1 MHLEL
6 ICDSDTVSS
15 ASGHRVKTTARD
27 SATVWRLGVDIGGTF
42 TDVVVE
48 RGGERHTAK
57 VLTTFRAP
65 EEGLIDGVMSALRS
79 AGLQPNHI
87 ASITHGTTLAT
98 NALIE
103 RRGARTALITTAG
116 FRDVLEIGTET
127 RFDHYD
133 LDIDKPAPLIPRELR
148 YTVLERMSAKGEV
161 LTPLDLAAVDRIA
174 AELVRQRIESI
185 AVCLLHSFVRSD
197 HENHV
202 RERLKKLLP
211 SLSVSLSSEVS
222 PEIREYERFSTTAM
236 NAYLQPQVAGY
247 LSSLQR
253 RLQRLGFTCPVFLML
268 SNGGLTNLGT
278 AMRFPVRLVESGPAG
293 GVILASHIAKE
304 CGLSKILS
312 FDMGGTTAKICLF
325 DDGAPSTIRD
335 FEVARAYRFKRGS
348 GLPLRIPVVEM
359 VEIGAGGG
367 SLARISGVGLIAVGP
382 ESAGS
387 EPGPA
392 CYGRGGTGATVTD
405 ANVLLGRI
413 DPDAF
418 AGGKIAL
425 DVEAAKAAMRANIA
439 DKLSVEPSAA
449 ALGVIEMV
457 DENMANAA
465 REHAAERGLDV
476 SGGRTMIAFGGS
488 APLHAA
494 RLAVKLGI
502 DQVVIPVDAG
512 VASAVGF
519 LRAPVAYE
527 VLRSK
532 AYRLTQ
538 FDAAAVEKLLDQMT
552 EEALSFVRS
561 GSGDAP
567 LTVRRRA
574 FMRYLG
580 QRHEIVVVLP
590 DQPLTAAE
598 PARLRRAFEESYF
611 QQFGRTIAKLDVEAL
626 SWSVIVQTAGA
637 EVRLAEAV
645 RPTPL
650 AGNSV
655 ARALLDPGT
664 GERINALI
672 VRRDQ
677 LPVGTVFDGPAMV
690 VEDDTSTLVPE
701 GFRLTV
707 NGHAY
712 LVMQR
717 QREMRP

>member
-1 MHLEL
+1 
-6 ICDSDTVSS
+6 
-15 ASGHRVKTTARD
+15 VKTTAGD
-27 SATVWRLGVDIGGTF
+27 SATMWRLGVDIGGTF

-57 VLTTFRAP
+57 VLTTYRAP

-103 RRGARTALITTAG
+103 RRGARTALITTDG

-148 YTVLERMSAKGEV
+148 YTVPERMSAKGEV

-185 AVCLLHSFVRSD
+185 AVCFLHSFVHSD
-197 HENHV
+197 HEIHV
-202 RERLKKLLP
+202 RERLQKLLP

-222 PEIREYERFSTTAM
+222 PEIREYERFSTTAI

-253 RLQRLGFTCPVFLML
+253 RLRRVGFTCPVFLML
-268 SNGGLTNLGT
+268 SNGGLTSLAT

-465 REHAAERGLDV
+465 REHAAERGLDL

-502 DQVVIPVDAG
+502 DQIVIPVDAG

-538 FDAAAVEKLLDQMT
+538 FDAAAVEMLLDQMT
-552 EEALSFVRS
+552 EEARSFVRS
-561 GSGDAP
+561 GSSDAP

-590 DQPLTAAE
+590 DEPLTGVE
-598 PARLRRAFEESYF
+598 PARLRQAFEDSYF

-637 EVRLAEAV
+637 EARLAETV
-645 RPTPL
+645 RPTPF

-672 VRRDQ
+672 VRRDK
-677 LPVGTVFDGPAMV
+677 LPVGTVLDGPAVV